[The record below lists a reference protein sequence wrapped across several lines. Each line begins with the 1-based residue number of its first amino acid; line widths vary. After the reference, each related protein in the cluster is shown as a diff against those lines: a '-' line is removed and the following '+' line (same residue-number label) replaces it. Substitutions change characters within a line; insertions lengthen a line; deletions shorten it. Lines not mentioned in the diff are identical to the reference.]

1 MKLTMRQKT
10 FILKCMKQYTS
21 MLRYA
26 YNRVIEG
33 WTPKQIKDALKTQL
47 NNVELMD
54 SAMASCAQQ
63 HASVLNEQ
71 IKSSMLSRWKNL
83 T

>member
-1 MKLTMRQKT
+1 MNSSLITYKFKYEASDEAKD

-21 MLRYA
+21 MLHYA
-26 YNRVIEG
+26 YNRVIDG
-33 WTPKQIKDALKTQL
+33 WTPKQIKDSLKTQL

-63 HASVLNEQ
+63 QAS
-71 IKSSMLSRWKNL
+71 
-83 T
+83 